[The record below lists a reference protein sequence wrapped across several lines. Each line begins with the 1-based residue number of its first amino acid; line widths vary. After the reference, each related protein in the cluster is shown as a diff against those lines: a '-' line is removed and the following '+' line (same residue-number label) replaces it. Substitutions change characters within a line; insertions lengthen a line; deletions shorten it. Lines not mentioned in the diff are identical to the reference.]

1 MTLVRFSD
9 SVVAR
14 LASDLGEVYG
24 LSLTPTMVIEG
35 ETDASIR
42 MASDSGEAFLIKAR
56 PDVIDSPELIWQEMV
71 HVRLAEHSFGFEV
84 PHLVPALSGALRVSM
99 DIADVTHVV
108 RVLSYLEGELMSSL
122 DVVPGPAF
130 LSDLGAVS
138 AHLTAA
144 LGDLVPPPGL
154 PEHFWVLTRS
164 LAALRESLDRL
175 PESAETRIVR
185 EIMAYAAA
193 AFAGLEGLP
202 VATVHQ
208 DLNTHNVL
216 VNPAHPVR
224 VQGVIDFNDTV
235 RTVRV
240 ADIAIAAGYAMLGS
254 PAPLDAF
261 VTVVHGY
268 VAEASLT
275 EGERDVLFPLGLI
288 RLCVNWTT
296 WLARSEG
303 DTSSY
308 AASRMRATWPT
319 IAWVMDAGIESC
331 HREVTE
337 RLG

>member
-1 MTLVRFSD
+1 MTLVHFSD
-9 SVVAR
+9 AVVSQ
-14 LASDLGEVYG
+14 LASDLGGVYG
-24 LSLTPTMVIEG
+24 FSLTPTMVIEG

-42 MASDSGEAFLIKAR
+42 MASEWGRAFLIKAR

-71 HVRLAEHSFGFEV
+71 HVRLAEHAFGFDV
-84 PHLVPALSGALRVSM
+84 PLLVPAPSGALRVSV
-99 DIADVTHVV
+99 DIADVTHIV

-122 DVVPGPAF
+122 DVVPGQEF
-130 LSDLGAVS
+130 LTDLGAVS
-138 AHLTAA
+138 AQLTAA

-164 LAALRESLDRL
+164 LEALRESLDRL
-175 PESAETRIVR
+175 PESAETRIVH
-185 EIMAYAAA
+185 EIMSYAADS
-193 AFAGLEGLP
+193 FAELDVLP

-216 VNPAHPVR
+216 VNPDHPVR

-240 ADIAIAAGYAMLGS
+240 ADIAIAAGYAMLVS
-254 PAPLDAF
+254 NQRLDAF
-261 VTVVHGY
+261 VTVVRGY
-268 VAEASLT
+268 LAQAPLT
-275 EGERDVLFPLGLI
+275 DGEREVLFPLGLI

-303 DTSSY
+303 DSTSY

-319 IAWVMDAGIESC
+319 IQWVVDAGIESC
-331 HREVTE
+331 HREVTG